1 MPHPRASRFYG
12 QHSAMERLS
21 RPCLRQ
27 SPGSPAEQREARP
40 ARAGFARAAEGGTG
54 TGRSEMAESTRL
66 RRSSGQSADKLASD
80 GRAEA
85 EREGPEAQEGPAA
98 QEDVAEAGNGEEER
112 EPRDGGERTLTSE
125 LRETI
130 REAAIEVLRPVARK
144 ATTSAAKYAV
154 SKGPELVKDRV
165 APKISEAGGAGA
177 LAKGVASKGGGVA
190 SSVTGAASGITE
202 KLGGKGK
209 KGKSPT
215 GTGRG
220 RRLPVQVYVDVAS
233 DLETTYDQF
242 TQFEDWPQFMHR
254 VEKIEQ
260 RDDTTLMWHENIWG
274 VRRSWEADITEQK
287 PCERIAWRSKEGPQS
302 VGVATFHRLSD
313 NLTRVYV
320 NLDFQPQG
328 LFEKTASGTRIS
340 RRALKSDL
348 MRFKAFVEM
357 RDEATGAWRGRV
369 EEAEVVEPPEGE
381 APEEEEPE
389 AKERTAKAEEDEA
402 ELEAE
407 EEEEEPAD
415 EERTEAEEEQPE
427 AEDAVNEPEEEE
439 YEEEEPERKPV
450 RRRTSARTAARRRG

>member
-1 MPHPRASRFYG
+1 
-12 QHSAMERLS
+12 
-21 RPCLRQ
+21 
-27 SPGSPAEQREARP
+27 
-40 ARAGFARAAEGGTG
+40 
-54 TGRSEMAESTRL
+54 MAESTKL
-66 RRSSGQSADKLASD
+66 RRGRGKSAEDLTSN
-80 GRAEA
+80 GRAESEEA
-85 EREGPEAQEGPAA
+85 EAEATQDVSGPA
-98 QEDVAEAGNGEEER
+98 EGGEEATAG
-112 EPRDGGERTLTSE
+112 DSGKQTLTSE
-125 LRETI
+125 LRDTI

-154 SKGPELVKDRV
+154 TKGPELVKDRV

-190 SSVTGAASGITE
+190 SSVSDAAGGITE

-220 RRLPVQVYVDVAS
+220 RRLPVQVYVDVAA

-260 RDDTTLMWHENIWG
+260 RDDATLMWHENIWG
-274 VRRSWEADITEQK
+274 VRRSWEAEITEQK
-287 PCERIAWRSKEGPQS
+287 PCERIAWRSKDGPQS
-302 VGVATFHRLSD
+302 VGVATFHRLSE

-328 LFEKTASGTRIS
+328 LFEKTASGMRIS

-357 RDEATGAWRGRV
+357 RDEATGAWRGRIEEGDV
-369 EEAEVVEPPEGE
+369 VDEGEDSGESGEDDRDEMRDDEETRASEDEEQGDADEDQEEAEEDEQPRSRRSRDRDEDEEEEDEESPSDEPEAEADYEDEDEDENAGE
-381 APEEEEPE
+381 DEDEEEDEEPE
-389 AKERTAKAEEDEA
+389 APPKKQA
-402 ELEAE
+402 
-407 EEEEEPAD
+407 
-415 EERTEAEEEQPE
+415 
-427 AEDAVNEPEEEE
+427 
-439 YEEEEPERKPV
+439 
-450 RRRTSARTAARRRG
+450 RRRTAASSRPAGRGS